1 MTRLCLIKRNDN
13 REKLSS
19 KMTVVKKRARL
30 KKIIATATSIEEQEK
45 AMVALQ
51 KMSRNA
57 SKTRVRTRC
66 FCCGRPRAVYRKFGL
81 CRICLRQMTMQGDVP
96 GLKKASW

>member
-1 MTRLCLIKRNDN
+1 MSRLCLIKRNDK

-19 KMTVVKKRARL
+19 KENVEKKRAEL
-30 KKIIATATSIEEQEK
+30 KKTIANSTSYDEQENALVK
-45 AMVALQ
+45 LQ
-51 KMSRNA
+51 KMDRNA

-81 CRICLRQMTMQGDVP
+81 CRICLRQIAMQGDVP

>member
-1 MTRLCLIKRNDN
+1 MTRLCLIKRNDK
-13 REKLSS
+13 RKKLSW
-19 KMTVVKKRARL
+19 KKTVEKKRAKL
-30 KKIIATATSIEEQEK
+30 KKTILTATSFEEQEE
-45 AMVALQ
+45 ALIALQ

-66 FCCGRPRAVYRKFGL
+66 FACGRPRAVYRKFGL
-81 CRICLRQMTMQGDVP
+81 CRICLRHITMQGDVP